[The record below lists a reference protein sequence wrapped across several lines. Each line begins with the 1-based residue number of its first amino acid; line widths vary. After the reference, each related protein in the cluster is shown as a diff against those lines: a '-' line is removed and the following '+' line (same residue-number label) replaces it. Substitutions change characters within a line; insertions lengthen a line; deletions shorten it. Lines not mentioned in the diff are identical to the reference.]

1 MGQGNKNAMETK
13 RAYQKPKMRV
23 VDLEP
28 SQTLLQASAG
38 GIGYDIPLQVNE
50 ERFTEKELLDIW

>member
-1 MGQGNKNAMETK
+1 METK